1 MLLTLMT
8 EKCQMTWQP
17 TQDQVDK
24 IILPAM
30 QGIAQQCVG
39 YINELQCPPE
49 FVAVM
54 LRDIADAF
62 ETPVTEGDSD
72 CSCC

>member
-1 MLLTLMT
+1 MADN
-8 EKCQMTWQP
+8 CQMTWQP
-17 TQDQVDK
+17 TQEQVDK

-30 QGIAQQCVG
+30 QGIANQCAG

-62 ETPVTEGDSD
+62 EPPVVDGESD

>member
-1 MLLTLMT
+1 M
-8 EKCQMTWQP
+8 WQP
-17 TQDQVDK
+17 TDEQVDK

-30 QGIAQQCVG
+30 KEIAQQCVG
-39 YINELQCPPE
+39 YRNELQCPPE
-49 FVAVM
+49 FISLM

-62 ETPVTEGDSD
+62 ENPVSEDNDD

>member
-1 MLLTLMT
+1 MS
-8 EKCQMTWQP
+8 KNCQITWQP
-17 TQDQVDK
+17 TQEQVDK
-24 IILPAM
+24 VILPGM
-30 QGIAQQCVG
+30 QEIANQCAG

-62 ETPVTEGDSD
+62 ESSVIEGESD

>member
-1 MLLTLMT
+1 MA
-8 EKCQMTWQP
+8 EKNQLEWAP

-30 QGIAQQCVG
+30 QGIAEQCAG
-39 YINELQCPPE
+39 YINELGCPPE
-49 FVAVM
+49 FVSIM

-62 ETPVTEGDSD
+62 ETSSTEGDSD

>member
-1 MLLTLMT
+1 MN
-8 EKCQMTWQP
+8 ENGQIEWQP
-17 TQDQVDK
+17 TQEQVDK

-30 QGIAQQCVG
+30 QDIAQQCVG

-62 ETPVTEGDSD
+62 ESPVTEGDSD

>member
-1 MLLTLMT
+1 MT
-8 EKCQMTWQP
+8 EKCEETWQP
-17 TQDQVDK
+17 TDEQVDK

-30 QGIAQQCVG
+30 QGIAQQCAG

-49 FVAVM
+49 FISVM
-54 LRDIADAF
+54 LRDVADAF
-62 ETPVTEGDSD
+62 ENRVLEAD

>member
-1 MLLTLMT
+1 MS
-8 EKCQMTWQP
+8 ENFDQSWQP
-17 TQDQVDK
+17 TQQQVDE

-30 QGIAQQCVG
+30 QGIANQCAG
-39 YINELQCPPE
+39 YINQLQCPPE
-49 FVAVM
+49 FVGVM

-62 ETPVTEGDSD
+62 EKEGKDNNKD

>member
-1 MLLTLMT
+1 MADN
-8 EKCQMTWQP
+8 CQMTWQP
-17 TQDQVDK
+17 TQEQVDK
-24 IILPAM
+24 VILPGM
-30 QGIAQQCVG
+30 HDIAQQCAG

-62 ETPVTEGDSD
+62 ESSVTESESD

>member
-1 MLLTLMT
+1 MT
-8 EKCQMTWQP
+8 DKSKETWQP
-17 TQDQVDK
+17 TDEQVDK

-30 QGIAQQCVG
+30 QGIAQQCAA

-49 FVAVM
+49 FISVM
-54 LRDIADAF
+54 LRDVADAF
-62 ETPVTEGDSD
+62 ENSTPEGDSD